1 MAPDDLAWLADR
13 LAASP
18 LLDEALVRNWRLLLP
33 FLVPD
38 QRYELAATLLSVEQA
53 AQVAEC
59 AAARPR

>member
-53 AQVAEC
+53 TQVAEC